1 LPGPY
6 FDYFAFHRKV
16 ESAAHAQL
24 SQLSPLYI
32 EGGHQLPFVVGYI
45 FATAL
50 RSEQIVEAAGT
61 RTLGLDGV
69 RTGSQALVT
78 AGKAVEAFLAQKT

>member
-1 LPGPY
+1 
-6 FDYFAFHRKV
+6 V
-16 ESAAHAQL
+16 ESAAHGQL

-32 EGGHQLPFVVGYI
+32 EGEHQLPFVVGYI

-50 RSEQIVEAAGT
+50 RSEQIVEAARL

-69 RTGSQALVT
+69 RIGSKALVT
-78 AGKAVEAFLAQKT
+78 ADKAVEAFLAQET